1 MIIEATPIARDEER
15 ERQMVDLDTT
25 CITIVSKSRL
35 FRDGLKSLLGE
46 TNFET
51 VCEVE
56 DVHRLPA
63 AGEAAYE
70 EDLILFDAG
79 AKYPNLV
86 EDVRHLTCSSV
97 GVPVVVLADVLEPQL
112 LVDCMGAG
120 AAGYLL
126 KDISPEALVSSL
138 RLVQSGEKVFPTHI
152 DRKSTRLN
160 SSH

>member
-1 MIIEATPIARDEER
+1 MHFGA
-15 ERQMVDLDTT
+15 
-25 CITIVSKSRL
+25 
-35 FRDGLKSLLGE
+35 
-46 TNFET
+46 
-51 VCEVE
+51 VCEVGR
-56 DVHRLPA
+56 VQRLPDP
-63 AGEAAYE
+63 GEASDE
-70 EDLILFDAG
+70 EDLILVDAG

-86 EDVRHLTCSSV
+86 EEVRHLTCSSV

-126 KDISPEALVSSL
+126 KDISTEALVSSL